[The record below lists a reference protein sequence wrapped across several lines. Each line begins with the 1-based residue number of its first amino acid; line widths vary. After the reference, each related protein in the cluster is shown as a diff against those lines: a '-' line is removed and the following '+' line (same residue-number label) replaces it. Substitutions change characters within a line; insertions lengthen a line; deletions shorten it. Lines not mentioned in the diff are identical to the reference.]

1 MSYSDGSSPLSGDEE
16 MFAFGTNVTLACN
29 DGFVLVGG
37 DGVRTCGDEGEWS
50 GQESTCVWFY
60 SIVIIYTVTNV
71 ATRHDLYIF

>member
-1 MSYSDGSSPLSGDEE
+1 MFTAILCRALLLLNGNVSYSDGSSPLSGDEE

-50 GQESTCVWFY
+50 GQESTCV
-60 SIVIIYTVTNV
+60 
-71 ATRHDLYIF
+71 

>member
-50 GQESTCVWFY
+50 GQESTCV
-60 SIVIIYTVTNV
+60 
-71 ATRHDLYIF
+71 